1 MVRIFYVIL
10 KEISDI
16 EKVNYLMEYKVGE
29 LVLLPETKYPGVIG
43 SVISENKSGILVR
56 FNGAQQLY
64 FKKADLQKY
73 KK

>member
-1 MVRIFYVIL
+1 
-10 KEISDI
+10 
-16 EKVNYLMEYKVGE
+16 MEYKVGE

-43 SVISENKSGILVR
+43 SVISENKSGILVK

>member
-43 SVISENKSGILVR
+43 SVIYENKSGILVR

>member
-1 MVRIFYVIL
+1 
-10 KEISDI
+10 
-16 EKVNYLMEYKVGE
+16 MEYKVGE

-73 KK
+73 K

>member
-1 MVRIFYVIL
+1 
-10 KEISDI
+10 
-16 EKVNYLMEYKVGE
+16 MEYKVGE

-73 KK
+73 KNANCKSKLASQAHLI